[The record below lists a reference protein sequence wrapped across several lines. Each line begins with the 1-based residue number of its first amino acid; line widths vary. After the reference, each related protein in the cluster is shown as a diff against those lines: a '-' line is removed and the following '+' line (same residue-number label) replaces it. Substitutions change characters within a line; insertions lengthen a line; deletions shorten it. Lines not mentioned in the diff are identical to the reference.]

1 MTFPPAGA
9 LRCDLL
15 TFHDQFLIWATRNWV
30 MASTSCPTLPPIVRE
45 GFGVAGAVEA
55 ADDLHQL
62 LSIITVSAVRVI
74 QLKPPGCRILSPDEA
89 RFLTLMTAAR
99 CETCDADTISLF
111 RDWLP
116 PAAARHALWPA
127 RRLAWATFEKIGS
140 PASPHADA
148 WRMDRHA
155 SLRSPDPGNTL
166 TH

>member
-1 MTFPPAGA
+1 MTDPQCGA

-30 MASTSCPTLPPIVRE
+30 MASATRPTLPGIVRKA
-45 GFGVAGAVEA
+45 FAVAGAAGA
-55 ADDLHQL
+55 ADDLHEL
-62 LSIITVSAVRVI
+62 LSIITISAARII
-74 QLKPPGCRILSPDEA
+74 QFKPPGCRTLSTDEA

-99 CETCDADTISLF
+99 CETCDADTLSLF

-116 PAAARHALWPA
+116 PAAARQALPSA
-127 RRLAWATFEKIGS
+127 RRLAWATFARIGS

-155 SLRSPDPGNTL
+155 TLQSPDPGNAL